1 MGPVTGTSAGGP
13 ESSRCRALRP
23 LTAAALGVLALG
35 LAACAGLGPGGPA
48 DATRE
53 NRLALVAGLLEV
65 EDRRGYD
72 PLPVGRASASKDP
85 WVRRRAALACGRL
98 RDVEASVFLPVLLL
112 DPEPEVRQA
121 AAFASG
127 VSGDR
132 RLVPGLVRALS
143 DADASTA
150 AEAAR
155 ALGRLGGDEA
165 EGALRAALGAPDGP
179 RAAAA
184 LALFRSPDPDLVPLL
199 STALRAAEPETR
211 RSAAY
216 ALSRIPRAGSEEPLR
231 GLLDDRDPEVAAWA
245 ARGLGL
251 LEDETAAARLS
262 VLAGG
267 EAPGPA
273 IQALLAL
280 DRLAAKVLEREGQ
293 PLDGG
298 PKPAADIPGL
308 AERAAAVRAKDAHPG
323 VAQAALTTLRR
334 SSGKAEVR
342 VLLEGR
348 IAAGGRP
355 GGVALASLAAGD
367 PARAL
372 SLAYPGGGS
381 APLDLRLGAA
391 EALPLLPADRLAAW
405 LDALLGDPVPRVRME
420 AVSRLPRG
428 SAPVHAA
435 RLARALGDPDGS
447 VKAAALDAA
456 APLASGPEAD
466 PGVREAWPAAY
477 AAALASGEPDLVA
490 SALDAAASLA
500 EGGCALLAR
509 HRDAVD
515 DLVRSRARGLLAR
528 RCGEDASRLAHRP
541 FATRLRAPDYARL
554 ARLAETGRVFATV
567 ETTRG
572 AFEVELLAREAP
584 MTVDSFASLAR
595 KGFFDGTTIH
605 RVVPDFVVQA
615 GDPRGDG
622 TGGPGY
628 ALRDELNALPYVR
641 GRVGM
646 ALSGP
651 DTGGSQW
658 FVTLSRQPHL
668 DGAYTVFGE
677 VSAGMEVVERIGQ
690 NDRLVSVRVREEG
703 REAPPGLAAGP
714 R

>member
-1 MGPVTGTSAGGP
+1 
-13 ESSRCRALRP
+13 
-23 LTAAALGVLALG
+23 
-35 LAACAGLGPGGPA
+35 
-48 DATRE
+48 
-53 NRLALVAGLLEV
+53 
-65 EDRRGYD
+65 
-72 PLPVGRASASKDP
+72 
-85 WVRRRAALACGRL
+85 
-98 RDVEASVFLPVLLL
+98 VEASVFLPVLLL
-112 DPEPEVRQA
+112 DPEPEVRRA

-127 VSGDR
+127 ISGDR

-165 EGALRAALGAPDGP
+165 EGALRAALAAPDGP

-199 STALRAAEPETR
+199 ATALRAAEPETR
-211 RSAAY
+211 KAAAY
-216 ALSRIPRAGSEEPLR
+216 ALSRIPRAGSEEALR
-231 GLLDDRDPEVAAWA
+231 GLLDDRDPEVGAWA

-280 DRLAAKVLEREGQ
+280 DRLAAKVLERMGR

-298 PKPAADIPGL
+298 PGRAVDVPGL
-308 AERAAAVRAKDAHPG
+308 AERAAAERAKDAHPG

-334 SSGKAEVR
+334 SAGKPEVR

-348 IAAGGRP
+348 IASGGRL

-372 SLAYPGGGS
+372 SLAYPDGGS

-405 LDALLGDPVPRVRME
+405 LDALLGDPAPRVRME
-420 AVSRLPRG
+420 AVSRLPRA
-428 SAPVHAA
+428 SAPAHAMW
-435 RLARALGDPDGS
+435 LARALGDPDGS

-456 APLASGPEAD
+456 APLASGPEAH

-509 HRDAVD
+509 HRDAAD
-515 DLVRSRARGLLAR
+515 DLARSRARGLLAR
-528 RCGEDASRLAHRP
+528 RCGEDASRVEHRP

-554 ARLAETGRVFATV
+554 ARFAETGRVVATV

-572 AFEVELLAREAP
+572 VFEVELLAREAP
-584 MTVDSFASLAR
+584 VTVDSFASLAR
-595 KGFFDGTTIH
+595 QGFFDGTTIH